1 MATGGHHDR
10 VTDVETISG
19 WEDQPLVSLNKAT
32 KNLPVKNITIHAQ
45 VALEVGEDHKFDHPD
60 DPRTEDQL
68 GAVHLYSQGWAI
80 TKDSLYAVLNAT
92 LSDKDRAKLTV
103 WFLFIKL
110 LMTALVYE
118 PMYVGNVWR
127 GVKADIGSQYTKGKK
142 VRWWRFSSCSE
153 DGGVMD
159 NTMFLSTA
167 RKRTVFSI
175 DCVTG
180 VKIQH
185 LSS

>member
-1 MATGGHHDR
+1 MEGWGVEMAAGHHNR
-10 VTDVETISG
+10 ATDVEMLARLAPISG
-19 WEDQPLVSLNKAT
+19 WEDQPLVSLPKAT

-80 TKDSLYAVLNAT
+80 TKDSLYDVLNST

-118 PMYVGNVWR
+118 PMLLAVRIAVLAVR
-127 GVKADIGSQYTKGKK
+127 ITVALHFIRHDSCLSHGS
-142 VRWWRFSSCSE
+142 FCLF
-153 DGGVMD
+153 M
-159 NTMFLSTA
+159 
-167 RKRTVFSI
+167 
-175 DCVTG
+175 
-180 VKIQH
+180 
-185 LSS
+185 